1 MIPKSQIAAGDAAPR
16 LFQVRSAL
24 VFCAPMMVN
33 GIALPYFPVWLE
45 SLKMNETDIGIILAI
60 PMVLRIIFAPVV
72 AVLADK
78 IGERADILI
87 WSGILSLTSAIALFY
102 THSFWPI
109 ALVFGAQGAVYSP
122 YVPVTEALLITGVRR
137 WGFDYGRMRL
147 WGSLAFILATIV
159 GGYAVGVM
167 GGSMVLPAMMLG
179 FCLTALGGV
188 IAPRVG
194 KSVPKAA
201 NNNVDV
207 AKRSALK
214 DKDFLALLIGVSIS
228 GSSHAML
235 FAFSAI
241 YWHQLGF
248 SGTEIGILWSAGVLA
263 EVIVFVFSRWLVQNV
278 SLWALIFAGLGM
290 AILRWIIFPELT
302 SFPAFFALQCF
313 HAFTFATAHI
323 GVQNMMMRRVQP
335 SQEASAQG
343 LYFFFNGLFMALAT
357 LLSGYAYEHFGLHG
371 FYAMSGISSIG
382 LAFALWSYFHQP
394 QSNAS
399 GGATVLAT

>member
-1 MIPKSQIAAGDAAPR
+1 MIPNSHIANREAAPR
-16 LFQVRSAL
+16 LFRVRSAL

-45 SLKMNETDIGIILAI
+45 SLHMNETDIGIILAI
-60 PMVLRIIFAPVV
+60 PMILRIIFAPVV

-87 WSGILSLTSAIALFY
+87 WSGILSLTTAIALFY

-109 ALVFGAQGAVYSP
+109 ALVFGAQGAVYAP
-122 YVPVTEALLITGVRR
+122 FVPVTEALLITGVRR
-137 WGFDYGRMRL
+137 WGFDYGLMRL
-147 WGSLAFILATIV
+147 WGSIAFIVATLV

-179 FCLTALGGV
+179 FCLTALAGL

-201 NNNVDV
+201 NNNIGVS
-207 AKRSALK
+207 KRSALK

-248 SGTEIGILWSAGVLA
+248 SGTAVGALWSAGVLA
-263 EVIVFVFSRWLVQNV
+263 EVIVFVFSRWLVQNI
-278 SLWALIFAGLGM
+278 SLWSLIFAGLLM

-313 HAFTFATAHI
+313 HAFTFATAHV
-323 GVQNMMMRRVQP
+323 GVQNMMMRRIQP
-335 SQEASAQG
+335 DQEASAQG
-343 LYFFFNGLFMALAT
+343 LYFFFNGLFMAIAT
-357 LLSGYAYEHFGLHG
+357 LLSGYAYEYFGLHG
-371 FYAMSGISSIG
+371 FYSMSVISVIG
-382 LAFALWSYFHQP
+382 LVFALWSYFHQP
-394 QSNAS
+394 HRSGS

>member
-1 MIPKSQIAAGDAAPR
+1 MIPQSNIAYSDAAPR
-16 LFQVRSAL
+16 LFRVRSAL

-33 GIALPYFPVWLE
+33 GIAMPYFPVWLE

-87 WSGILSLTSAIALFY
+87 WSGILSLTTAIALFY

-109 ALVFGAQGAVYSP
+109 ALVFGVQGAVYAP
-122 YVPVTEALLITGVRR
+122 FVPVTEALLMTGVRR

-147 WGSLAFILATIV
+147 WGSIAFIISTIV
-159 GGYAVGVM
+159 GGYVVGLM
-167 GGSMVLPAMMLG
+167 GGSMVLPAMLLG
-179 FCLTALGGV
+179 FCLTALAGL

-201 NNNVDV
+201 NSNDGT
-207 AKRSALK
+207 AHKSALK
-214 DKDFLALLIGVSIS
+214 DTDFLALLIGVSIS

-248 SGTEIGILWSAGVLA
+248 SGTAIGVLWSAGVFA
-263 EVIVFVFSRWLVQNV
+263 EVLIFVYSRWLVQSV
-278 SLWALIFAGLGM
+278 SLWALIFAGLGI

-302 SFPAFFALQCF
+302 SFAAFFALQCL

-323 GVQNMMMRRVQP
+323 GVQNMMVRRVMAE
-335 SQEASAQG
+335 QEASAQG
-343 LYFFFNGLFMALAT
+343 LYFFFNGLFMAIAT
-357 LLSGYAYEHFGLHG
+357 LLSGYAYEYFGLHG
-371 FYAMSGISSIG
+371 FYVMSGVAAIG
-382 LAFALWSYFHQP
+382 LLFVLWSYFNQP
-394 QSNAS
+394 HKVAS
-399 GGATVLAT
+399 GGNTRLST